1 MLSRAWFVLRVNGTL
16 AGVGVDPKSFDDGF
30 RANVI
35 TLGYE
40 EGLTPHEV
48 VTFLVLQL
56 PIGHWPDG
64 FRQQARQWVHA
75 GKVDPKRRREFLQF
89 A

>member
-1 MLSRAWFVLRVNGTL
+1 MFSRAWFVLRVNGTL
-16 AGVGVDPKSFDDGF
+16 ASVGVDPKHFEDHF
-30 RANVI
+30 RAGAI

-40 EGLTPHEV
+40 EGLTPQEV
-48 VTFLVLQL
+48 ATFLVVQL

-64 FRQQARQWVHA
+64 FPRQVRQWVRA
-75 GKVDPKRRREFLQF
+75 GKVDPKRHRDFLQF